1 MATNEATQSGLPSF
15 DWTSWGTRA
24 LVPAV
29 APCTHPP
36 PRGVQTNLGKSLL
49 FLNLLY
55 WLRFWV
61 LFGSGA
67 VYLTLPSRKDTG
79 GKGREWSIQ
88 GIPTDGLDT
97 EGGSVERYRE
107 ITTQSKDTGWAGEGD
122 GWKMPGEQPTQWKG
136 TGGEG
141 LFGKKFE
148 EYLGLGWMV
157 PRLLCFRGLKGL
169 GWVVK

>member
-1 MATNEATQSGLPSF
+1 M
-15 DWTSWGTRA
+15 
-24 LVPAV
+24 VPAV

-55 WLRFWV
+55 WLRFRV

-67 VYLTLPSRKDTG
+67 VYLTLPSRKDPG

-88 GIPTDGLDT
+88 GIPSDGLDT

-122 GWKMPGEQPTQWKG
+122 G
-136 TGGEG
+136 
-141 LFGKKFE
+141 
-148 EYLGLGWMV
+148 
-157 PRLLCFRGLKGL
+157 
-169 GWVVK
+169 